1 MQTTVSVTNAEVP
14 LPAIMFQQDLSSA
27 FQTVSEIGYQGVE
40 LFLPSAEG
48 VVAEEISGLLE
59 KNGLKVGMLAAVGD
73 LVGNDINMGH
83 PDAAVRKTF
92 LDRAPVHLKL
102 ASALGARVPI
112 GFTRGYIRP
121 GATKADVDGWFLESL
136 QVYAKIAEDLGVTLV
151 LEPINRH
158 EINYIN
164 RTDQALEII
173 EKANLPN
180 VKLLLDAYH
189 MNIEE
194 VSIARAILKAGKHI
208 GHFHF
213 VDSNRWAPGY
223 GHTDMKEIYMCLREV
238 GYEGFLGVEAFPKPD
253 PITAARWGRDYIR
266 MLDRM
271 WDEIAKSSK

>member
-1 MQTTVSVTNAEVP
+1 MQATVSVTNVEVP
-14 LPAIMFQQDLSSA
+14 LPAIMFQQDLASA

-48 VVAEEISGLLE
+48 VDAEEINDLLG
-59 KNGLKVGMLAAVGD
+59 KNGLEVGMLAAVGD

-83 PDAAVRKTF
+83 PDAGVRKAF

-112 GFTRGYIRP
+112 GFTRGYIRLNT
-121 GATKADVDGWFLESL
+121 TKADVDGWFLESL
-136 QVYAKIAEDLGVTLV
+136 EIYAKIAEDLGVTLV

-164 RTDQALEII
+164 RTDEALEII
-173 EKANLPN
+173 ETAGLPN
-180 VKLLLDAYH
+180 VKLLLDTYH

-194 VSIARAILKAGKHI
+194 VSIPRTILKAGKHI

-213 VDSNRWAPGY
+213 VDSNRRAPGY
-223 GHTDMKEIYMCLREV
+223 GHLDMKEIYMCLKEI
-238 GYEGFLGVEAFPKPD
+238 GYGGFLGVEAFPEPD
-253 PITAARWGRDYIR
+253 PITAARWGHDYIR

-271 WDEIAKSSK
+271 WEEVAEN

>member
-1 MQTTVSVTNAEVP
+1 MQVTVSVTNAEMP
-14 LPAIMFQQDLSSA
+14 LPAIMFQQDLASA

-48 VVAEEISGLLE
+48 VDAEKINDLLE

-83 PDAAVRKTF
+83 PDAGVRKTF

-102 ASALGARVPI
+102 ASALDARVPI

-136 QVYAKIAEDLGVTLV
+136 KIYAKIAEDLGVTLV

-194 VSIARAILKAGKHI
+194 VSIARAILRAGKHI

-238 GYEGFLGVEAFPKPD
+238 GYEGFLGVEAFPEPD

-266 MLDRM
+266 MLNRM
-271 WDEIAKSSK
+271 WENIAES